1 MAFHRAEF
9 QQALASKLDPS
20 IVTSHFSKRLL
31 SYTED
36 ESTNAVRLHF
46 KDGET
51 ATCDAYIGADGIH
64 SATRRC
70 RLKDEADAI
79 ELSDSERAKL
89 LLSKMDPMW
98 SGTITYR
105 AVIPRDRLRKI
116 NPEHS
121 ALRMSQTVS
130 EQWRSFAS

>member
-1 MAFHRAEF
+1 M
-9 QQALASKLDPS
+9 LAGKN
-20 IVTSHFSKRLL
+20 IVNITKASS
-31 SYTED
+31 SVEVVTQ
-36 ESTNAVRLHF
+36 N
-46 KDGET
+46 GET
-51 ATCDAYIGADGIH
+51 FSGDILVGADGIH

-70 RLKDEADAI
+70 LLKDEADAI
-79 ELSDSERAKL
+79 ELIDSERAKL

-130 EQWRSFAS
+130 EQWRSLAP